1 MCQVYFI
8 DLVEISKFTYQLHKP
23 PYLYVNFTIK
33 YPYNYTFLLPQEQ
46 YMFVYNAVRELLLLG
61 DTSIKAN
68 DLKSVI
74 SQLKSKSDGKNSY
87 QEQFDV
93 SGSLLQLFT

>member
-1 MCQVYFI
+1 
-8 DLVEISKFTYQLHKP
+8 
-23 PYLYVNFTIK
+23 
-33 YPYNYTFLLPQEQ
+33 
-46 YMFVYNAVRELLLLG
+46 MFVYDAVRELLLLG

-74 SQLKSKSDGKNSY
+74 SQLKSKSDGKHSY

-93 SGSLLQLFT
+93 SAWLTASDTWVHNNIFCTVLSITIMKNSIEYSLI

>member
-1 MCQVYFI
+1 
-8 DLVEISKFTYQLHKP
+8 
-23 PYLYVNFTIK
+23 
-33 YPYNYTFLLPQEQ
+33 
-46 YMFVYNAVRELLLLG
+46 MFVYDAVRELLLLG

-74 SQLKSKSDGKNSY
+74 SQLKSKSDGKYSY

-93 SGSLLQLFT
+93 SAWLTASDTWCTIIYFIQC